1 MLRLLPLFLC
11 ALVTVAPAADSPDAL
26 AALTYSGDPQALTAL
41 DQEIKA
47 AGTDP
52 AKLAAIE
59 QRLLAVLRRSESTF
73 AARQAAAQRL
83 GWVLGLGAPTTNA
96 DAVKPLGAMLTEE
109 RDSDLARVALEP
121 ASGAVVDG
129 LFVSALEK
137 TSGRTRLGLIDSVAR
152 RRQTSAVPVLTKLL
166 QDADDS
172 TAAAAARALGE
183 IADPAAVA
191 ALHATPEPSRT
202 PIAAAKL
209 AAARRMPTAA
219 AVLLLNELQRSARD
233 PVHRAAAFRL
243 ALDLETGAAAGRMAD
258 VLAGTNWNLK
268 SAALEAVAASR
279 APNLVSILA
288 AKLADFDASTQRAVI
303 AALARRSD
311 GAGAL
316 GAITK
321 AARHADAEVRAAAI
335 SALGVLPGSPD
346 TATLLVQVARGEG
359 EEARAA
365 RQSLARLNGP
375 GVSAAILAG
384 AETGDPAIR
393 AVLLEQLALR
403 NMTEG
408 LPLLLKLRID
418 PSPQVRAAAVAALG
432 DLAPLT
438 EQKALLDWAIEATDV
453 GEQTRALAALVKVTL
468 RNPNVEERGR
478 PVHALI
484 EFALPDLALRL
495 LPALNRIGGAASA
508 ECAAKLAVRDDARLA
523 EAATAALGRWSDDTA
538 LPALA
543 TVAEKAAQTSARTAA
558 IEAVLRHFERHRD
571 GWTAAS
577 TGIAGRLLTST
588 QDADT
593 RLKLV
598 RLLHRARDREALAV
612 LEPLKS
618 DSALAAA
625 VATAEAVVQ
634 ANLAG
639 APRARSS
646 RSAGLSNLFDGKT
659 GTRWN
664 TPVLGEE
671 WVEVDFRQ
679 SRPLSRVILD
689 QTGRGAEFPERYEV
703 HVTDDPAKPGPVLV
717 SGQGQRNQTVIDL
730 PANTRGR
737 YLIIKNTAA
746 RADSQWAICELYVE

>member
-1 MLRLLPLFLC
+1 MLRLLPLFLL
-11 ALVTVAPAADSPDAL
+11 ALVPVAPAADTPDAL

-41 DQEIKA
+41 DQEIRA
-47 AGTDP
+47 AGTDA
-52 AKLAAIE
+52 AKLAAVE
-59 QRLLAVLRRSESTF
+59 QRLLAVLRRSDSTF
-73 AARQAAAQRL
+73 AARQAATQRL
-83 GWVLGLGAPTTNA
+83 GWILGLGAPKTSA
-96 DAVKPLGAMLTEE
+96 DALKPLGAMLTEE

-121 ASGAVVDG
+121 ASGAAVDA

-137 TSGRTRLGLIDSVAR
+137 ATGRTRLGLIDSVAR
-152 RRQTSAVPVLTKLL
+152 RRQASAVPALTKLL
-166 QDADDS
+166 QDADES
-172 TAAAAARALGE
+172 TVAAAARALGE

-191 ALHATPEPSRT
+191 ALHATPEPSRA

-209 AAARRMPTAA
+209 AAARRMPTVA

-233 PVHRAAAFRL
+233 PGHRAAAFRL
-243 ALDLETGAAAGRMAD
+243 ALDLETGAAAGRIAE
-258 VLAGTNWNLK
+258 VLAGTNWSLK
-268 SAALEAVAASR
+268 SAALEAIAASR
-279 APNLVSILA
+279 APNLVSTLA
-288 AKLADFDASTQRAVI
+288 AKLADFDAPTQRAVV
-303 AALARRSD
+303 AALGRRSD
-311 GAGAL
+311 GTGAL
-316 GAITK
+316 AAITK
-321 AARHADAEVRAAAI
+321 ATRHADADVRAAAI

-346 TATLLVQVARGEG
+346 TAALLVSFARGEG
-359 EEARAA
+359 DEARTA

-384 AETGDPAIR
+384 AETGDPAAR
-393 AVLLEQLALR
+393 AVYLEQLALR

-408 LPLLLKLRID
+408 LPLLLKLRVD
-418 PSPQVRAAAVAALG
+418 PSPVVRAAAVAALG
-432 DLAPLT
+432 DLAPAS
-438 EQKALLDWAIEATDV
+438 EQKALLDWTIEATE
-453 GEQTRALAALVKVTL
+453 GNEQTRALAALVKVTL

-523 EAATAALGRWSDDTA
+523 EAATTALGRWSDDTA

-543 TVAEKAAQTSARTAA
+543 TVAEKAAQSSARTAA

-577 TGIAGRLLTST
+577 TALAGRLLAST

-593 RLKLV
+593 RVKLV

-612 LEPLKS
+612 LEPLES
-618 DSALAAA
+618 DPALAAA
-625 VATAEAVVQ
+625 AATAEAVVQ

-639 APRARSS
+639 TPRARSS
-646 RSAGLSNLFDGKT
+646 RSAGLANLFDGKT
-659 GTRWN
+659 STRWN

-703 HVTDDPAKPGPVLV
+703 HVTDDPANPGPALA

-746 RADSQWAICELYVE
+746 RADSQWSICELYVE